1 MYILLNTLVR
11 RIMGSQL
18 SEQIILMLTNMN
30 EKYIMLIRLLL
41 ETESSRPSINAIVRR
56 SLSPT
61 DFFVRMKYKT
71 EEIDCTI

>member
-61 DFFVRMKYKT
+61 DFFLYG
-71 EEIDCTI
+71 

>member
-1 MYILLNTLVR
+1 
-11 RIMGSQL
+11 MGSQL

-61 DFFVRMKYKT
+61 DFVVRIKYKT

>member
-1 MYILLNTLVR
+1 
-11 RIMGSQL
+11 
-18 SEQIILMLTNMN
+18 MN
-30 EKYIMLIRLLL
+30 EKYIILIRLLL

-61 DFFVRMKYKT
+61 DFVVRIKYKT